1 MHKGV
6 QTALVTGA
14 ATGIGF
20 AICRR
25 FSSAGYNVALN
36 DIDLDAAREAASNM
50 PFPERCHA
58 LGGDASDIKTV
69 YSLVEN
75 TVSLFG
81 SLHITVANAGITRIA
96 GFLELSSQDFEDMV
110 NLNLRGSFFLAQ
122 ATAKQIKIQKSTGRI
137 VFVSS
142 VTGRRGI
149 KGLAAYGMTKAGLE
163 MLAKSCA
170 LELAPLKITV
180 NAVAPGATLT
190 PRTSLEHPNYEKAW
204 SALNP
209 SGRVANPED
218 IAHAVHFLTTPE
230 AEYINGQVL
239 VVDGGWTRAGV
250 VPNDLI

>member
-1 MHKGV
+1 MHKGI

-14 ATGIGF
+14 ATGIGL

-25 FSSAGYNVALN
+25 FSSAGYNVVLN

-50 PFPERCHA
+50 PFPERCQA
-58 LGGDASDIKTV
+58 LGGDASDIETV
-69 YSLVEN
+69 YSLVED

-81 SLHITVANAGITRIA
+81 ALHITVANAGATRIA
-96 GFLELSSQDFEDMV
+96 GFLKLSSQDFEDMV

-122 ATAKQIKIQKSTGRI
+122 AAAKQIQSQKSTGRI
-137 VFVSS
+137 IFVSS

-149 KGLAAYGMTKAGLE
+149 KGLSAYGMTKAGLE
-163 MLAKSCA
+163 MLTKSCA
-170 LELAPLKITV
+170 LELASLKITV

-190 PRTSLEHPNYEKAW
+190 PRTSLEHPDYEKAW
-204 SALNP
+204 STLNP

-218 IAHAVHFLTTPE
+218 VAHAVHFLTTPE

-250 VPNDLI
+250 VPNDLV

>member
-1 MHKGV
+1 MHMGV

-14 ATGIGF
+14 ATGIGL

-25 FSSAGYNVALN
+25 LSSAGCNVVLN
-36 DIDLDAAREAASNM
+36 DIDFDAARKATSDM

-69 YSLVEN
+69 RSLVKH

-81 SLHITVANAGITRIA
+81 ALHITVANAGVTRIA
-96 GFLELSSQDFEDMV
+96 GFLDLSSQDFEDMV

-122 ATAKQIKIQKSTGRI
+122 AAAKQLQSQKSGGRI
-137 VFVSS
+137 IFVSS
-142 VTGRRGI
+142 VTGRRGV
-149 KGLAAYGMTKAGLE
+149 KGLSAYGMTKAGLE
-163 MLAKSCA
+163 MLTKSCA

-190 PRTSLEHPNYEKAW
+190 PRTALEHPDYEKTW
-204 SALNP
+204 SELNP
-209 SGRVANPED
+209 SGRIANPED

-230 AEYINGQVL
+230 AEYINGQVV
-239 VVDGGWTRAGV
+239 VVDGGWTGAGV
-250 VPNDLI
+250 VPNDLL